1 MFLQYCSIKRN
12 QPPNIFSLHR
22 KKYFIISSETSPKF
36 GKFEVL
42 QFYVIYSGDKTW
54 LDEKKK
60 WNIRDLAPRLYAIT
74 SGSLYYLSF
83 PKPKPEPA

>member
-60 WNIRDLAPRLYAIT
+60 VEYQRFSSETLCDHIWLPLL
-74 SGSLYYLSF
+74 SLI
-83 PKPKPEPA
+83 PQA